1 MVQTWCCMLA
11 ARCVGPAR
19 GQAPAPALIGIGRL
33 AYNKKLDCDA
43 FTTIRL
49 YQPEKYC
56 IGEQYEIQLKKKK
69 LFEGVIIDVKKFWL
83 KDLSNFVA
91 YLDTGYSKENCQSII
106 QKMYSKV
113 DFNTQPLSLILIH
126 KVK

>member
-1 MVQTWCCMLA
+1 MRAISFSYNW
-11 ARCVGPAR
+11 
-19 GQAPAPALIGIGRL
+19 
-33 AYNKKLDCDA
+33 NKKLDCEA

-56 IGEQYEIQLKKKK
+56 IGEQYEIQLKKQK
-69 LFEGVIIDVKKFWL
+69 LFEGVIIDVKKFML
-83 KDLSNFVA
+83 KDLSNFIA

-106 QKMYSKV
+106 QTMYKQV
-113 DFNTQPLSLILIH
+113 DFNTQALSLILIH

>member
-1 MVQTWCCMLA
+1 MRQISFSYNW
-11 ARCVGPAR
+11 
-19 GQAPAPALIGIGRL
+19 
-33 AYNKKLDCDA
+33 NKKLDCDA

-56 IGEQYEIQLKKKK
+56 IGEQYEIQLKKEK
-69 LFEGVIIDVKKFWL
+69 LFEGVIVDVKKFML

-113 DFNTQPLSLILIH
+113 DFTTQPLSLILIH
-126 KVK
+126 KIK

>member
-1 MVQTWCCMLA
+1 MRSQQSDLSNLINI
-11 ARCVGPAR
+11 
-19 GQAPAPALIGIGRL
+19 AL
-33 AYNKKLDCDA
+33 
-43 FTTIRL
+43 
-49 YQPEKYC
+49 
-56 IGEQYEIQLKKKK
+56 
-69 LFEGVIIDVKKFWL
+69 VSSDVKKFML

-113 DFNTQPLSLILIH
+113 DFTTQPLPLILIH

>member
-1 MVQTWCCMLA
+1 MRVISFSYNW
-11 ARCVGPAR
+11 
-19 GQAPAPALIGIGRL
+19 
-33 AYNKKLDCDA
+33 NKKLDCEA

-49 YQPEKYC
+49 FQPGKYVV
-56 IGEQYEIQLKKKK
+56 GEQYEIQLKKVK
-69 LFEGVIIDVKKFWL
+69 LFEGVIIDVKKFML
-83 KDLSNFVA
+83 KDINNFIA

-106 QKMYSKV
+106 TSMYKKV

>member
-1 MVQTWCCMLA
+1 MRAISFSYNW
-11 ARCVGPAR
+11 
-19 GQAPAPALIGIGRL
+19 
-33 AYNKKLDCDA
+33 NKKLDCDA

-49 YQPEKYC
+49 FQPEKYC
-56 IGEQYEIQLKKKK
+56 IGEQYEIELKKEK

-91 YLDTGYSKENCQSII
+91 YLDTGYSK
-106 QKMYSKV
+106 V
-113 DFNTQPLSLILIH
+113 LIH